1 MSTVLGQEHDLRT
14 RDAVEAEL
22 RWTPQISAPGKIGVS
37 VDDGVVTLTGEV
49 SSYAEKL
56 AAGKAA
62 LRTLGVSAIANDV
75 VVKYSD
81 KTYSDTHLA
90 GDARDALRLNGSV
103 PRTLDVEVRNHVIF
117 LRGKVDW
124 EYQRRAAQRSV
135 EHLPGVRGVINDIEL
150 RPRAHS
156 AETHAKIREALVR
169 NAITDANRIE
179 VTVRG
184 TTVTLAG
191 SVSSFA
197 EKRQAGL
204 AAWSSPHVETVNND
218 LRVIAQ

>member
-1 MSTVLGQEHDLRT
+1 MSTALQKETDLKT

-49 SSYAEKL
+49 ASYAEKL

-62 LRTLGVSAIANDV
+62 LRTRGVTAIANDV
-75 VVKYSD
+75 AVRYSD
-81 KTYSDTHLA
+81 KMYSDTHLA
-90 GDARDALRLNGSV
+90 SDARDALRLNGSI
-103 PRTLDVEVRNHVIF
+103 PRDLDVEVRNHVIF

-135 EHLPGVRGVINDIEL
+135 EHLPGVSGVINDIEL
-150 RPRAHS
+150 RPRVQS
-156 AETHAKIREALVR
+156 AETHAMIREALIR
-169 NAITDANRIE
+169 NANTDANRIV
-179 VTVRG
+179 VTVHG
-184 TTVTLAG
+184 TTVTLTG
-191 SVSSFA
+191 TVSSFA

-204 AAWSSPHVETVNND
+204 AAWASPHVETVHND
-218 LRVIAQ
+218 LEVVAL